1 MIEPGK
7 PHFDDD
13 DRMGLPSALRAA
25 LCDLHRPTKPVPT
38 GFDKAVL
45 AAARREWL
53 RQRRRRLVIWL
64 VPATAAAAAIVLV
77 VWLGGFWS
85 GPAGSV
91 SLSPMVSAPPSQTPL
106 KDING
111 DGQVD
116 ILDAL
121 MLARRVEAADI
132 AGLEWDFNGDRV
144 VDRGDVDTVALAAVR
159 LDREAV
165 Q

>member
-1 MIEPGK
+1 MSGPGK
-7 PHFDDD
+7 PFEKERDSGDLPP
-13 DRMGLPSALRAA
+13 GLRSAMRDLYRPGAA
-25 LCDLHRPTKPVPT
+25 VPP
-38 GFDKAVL
+38 GFDEQVL
-45 AAARREWL
+45 AAARGQWV
-53 RQRRRRLVIWL
+53 RQRRRRLIVRL
-64 VPATAAAAAIVLV
+64 VPVTAAAAAIVLV

-85 GPAGSV
+85 RPAGPV
-91 SLSPMVSAPPSQTPL
+91 SLSPMVSAPPRQAPL

-111 DGQVD
+111 DGRVD

-121 MLARRVEAADI
+121 MLARRVEAANI

-144 VDRGDVDTVALAAVR
+144 VDRSDVDAVALAAVR